1 MKRLTKAEIAEKSKR
16 PIEELLVPEWGEGVG
31 VLLREPTGAARD
43 AIESETVSMKGKDR
57 QVNLE
62 LFRAK
67 AMAHCIVNE
76 AGEREYSE
84 KEVAQL
90 AEMGAQA
97 YSRIYERCRVLL
109 GMSEADTETLTKN

>member
-1 MKRLTKAEIAEKSKR
+1 MKRLSKQEIAEKSKR

-31 VLLREPTGAARD
+31 VFLREPTGAARD
-43 AIESETVSMKGKDR
+43 AIEADTVSRRGKDR
-57 QVNLE
+57 SVNLE

-67 AMAHCIVNE
+67 AMAQCIVNE
-76 AGEREYSE
+76 QGEREYSE

-97 YSRIYERCRVLL
+97 YSRIYERCRFLL
-109 GMSEADTETLTKN
+109 GMSEKDENDLTKN